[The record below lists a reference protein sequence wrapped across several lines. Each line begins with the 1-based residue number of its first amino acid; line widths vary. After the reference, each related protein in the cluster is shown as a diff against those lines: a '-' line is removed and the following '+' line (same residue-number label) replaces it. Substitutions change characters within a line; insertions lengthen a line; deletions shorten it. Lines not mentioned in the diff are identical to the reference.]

1 MKQFKIVDKMI
12 KKLENKVV
20 IVTGASK
27 GIGAGIAKK
36 FGAAGAKVVVNYAS
50 GKADAD
56 KVVAEITGKGG
67 TAIAVQG
74 DVSKSKDINR
84 VFEETKNA
92 FGGLDILVNNAGIYW
107 VSPLE
112 NFTEEDYRR
121 MFDVNVL
128 GTLLASQAAL
138 KLFGGKGGSIINI
151 SSVAAKDPEVTL
163 SVYGATK
170 AAMSLLTRSLSQEL
184 GPKNIRVNSLIPTMV
199 LTEGLASLGLV
210 ANTDN
215 PYINQMINRTPL
227 GRLATAEDFGNMAV
241 FLSTEEA
248 SMVTGQEIGV
258 SGGFK

>member
-1 MKQFKIVDKMI
+1 MS
-12 KKLENKVV
+12 KKLAGKVA

-36 FGAAGAKVVVNYAS
+36 MGLAGAKVVVNYS
-50 GKADAD
+50 SSQEDAE
-56 KVVAEITGKGG
+56 KVVSEIISDGG
-67 TAIAVQG
+67 IAIAVQG
-74 DVSKSKDINR
+74 DVSISKDITR
-84 VFEETKNA
+84 LFEETKNA
-92 FGGLDILVNNAGIYW
+92 FEGLDILVNNAGVYW
-107 VSPLE
+107 TSPLQD
-112 NFTEEDYRR
+112 FKEEDYRK

-138 KLFGGKGGSIINI
+138 KLLEGKGGSIINI
-151 SSVAAKDPEVTL
+151 SSVAAKSPEVTL

-170 AAMSLLTRSLSQEL
+170 AAMSLLTTTLSQEL
-184 GPKNIRVNSLIPTMV
+184 GPKNIRVNSLLPTMV

-210 ANTDN
+210 AGTEN
-215 PYINQMINRTPL
+215 PYITQMVDRTPL

-258 SGGFK
+258 SGGFR

>member
-1 MKQFKIVDKMI
+1 MSR
-12 KKLENKVV
+12 KLENKVV
-20 IVTGASK
+20 VVTGASK
-27 GIGAGIAKK
+27 GIGAGIAKQ
-36 FGAAGAKVVVNYAS
+36 FGTAGAKVVVNYAS
-50 GKADAD
+50 SKADAD
-56 KVVAEITGKGG
+56 KVVAEITSNGG
-67 TAIAVQG
+67 TAMAIQG
-74 DVSKSKDINR
+74 DVSKSTDVTR
-84 VFEETKNA
+84 LFEETKNA

-107 VSPLE
+107 VTPLE
-112 NFTEEDYRR
+112 NFREEDYRQ

-138 KLFGGKGGSIINI
+138 KLFDDKGGSIINI

-184 GPKNIRVNSLIPTMV
+184 GPKNIRVNSLLPTMV

-215 PYINQMINRTPL
+215 PYINQMIDRTPL

-241 FLSTEEA
+241 FLSTDEA